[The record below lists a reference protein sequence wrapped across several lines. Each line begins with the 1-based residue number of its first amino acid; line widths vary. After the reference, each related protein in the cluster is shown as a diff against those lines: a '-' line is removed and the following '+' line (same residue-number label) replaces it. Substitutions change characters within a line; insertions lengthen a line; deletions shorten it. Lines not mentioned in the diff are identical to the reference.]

1 MIKYTIKRLLA
12 LIPTLLIVAV
22 VVFVIT
28 RLLPGDPA
36 SAMLGPQA
44 SVSEIHKL
52 RQQLGLNQSLIKQFI
67 IYCSQL
73 LHFNLGTSYTYN
85 EPVINL
91 IMSRFPN
98 TVILTVFSM
107 ILALI
112 FGIGSGVIAS
122 VKKNSWIDYFVTV
135 LSLIGVSMPVFWLGV
150 MLVLIFSVNLQLLP
164 ATGMASLNSG
174 ITNFLKH
181 IILPAITLATIPTAN
196 FSRITRAS
204 MLDVLGENYIRTAK
218 AKGLNNFSI
227 ILKHALKN
235 AMIPILTT
243 MGMEFSSMLGGAVL
257 TETIFSWPGMGKLIV
272 DAIDKR
278 DFVVVQ
284 GTVLFLALIFVLIN
298 LGVDLLYKVV
308 NPRIQYVKKE

>member
-1 MIKYTIKRLLA
+1 
-12 LIPTLLIVAV
+12 LLIVAV

>member
-1 MIKYTIKRLLA
+1 MIKYTIKRLLS
-12 LIPTLLIVAV
+12 LIPTLLIVAI

-36 SAMLGPQA
+36 SSMLGPQA

-52 RQQLGLNQSLIKQFI
+52 REQLGLNKPIAEQFLL
-67 IYCSQL
+67 YCSQL
-73 LHFNLGTSYTYN
+73 MHFNLGTSYTYN
-85 EPVINL
+85 EPVIKL
-91 IMSRFPN
+91 IMQRFPN
-98 TVILTVFSM
+98 TVILTLFSM
-107 ILALI
+107 FLALI
-112 FGIGSGVIAS
+112 FGIGSGIIAA
-122 VKKNSWIDYFVTV
+122 VKKNSWIDYLVTI

-150 MLVLIFSVNLQLLP
+150 MLVLVFSVNLQLFP
-164 ATGMASLNSG
+164 ATGMASLSSG
-174 ITNFLKH
+174 IIDFLSH

-196 FSRITRAS
+196 FSRITRTS

-218 AKGLNNFSI
+218 AKGLSNFKI

-235 AMIPILTT
+235 AMVPILTT
-243 MGMEFSSMLGGAVL
+243 IGMEFSSMLGGAVL

-284 GTVLFLALIFVLIN
+284 GTVLFLALMFVLIN